1 MLAQPFIPRNKSVLI
16 MLYNTFFHNAGSQL
30 LVFVEIFLNLYSE
43 KKKVCVSLV
52 IFFFFF
58 FFGSSHVGIREK
70 QVSKMECGVLSA
82 FYYLQ

>member
-1 MLAQPFIPRNKSVLI
+1 

-52 IFFFFF
+52 ILFYFIFL
-58 FFGSSHVGIREK
+58 V
-70 QVSKMECGVLSA
+70 VLIWV
-82 FYYLQ
+82 

>member
-1 MLAQPFIPRNKSVLI
+1 

-52 IFFFFF
+52 ILFY
-58 FFGSSHVGIREK
+58 FFGSSHLGIREK
-70 QVSKMECGVLSA
+70 LVSKTECGILSA
-82 FYYLQ
+82 FCHLQ